1 MSRKHE
7 ALIASALMV
16 VALAPQPRARQGGP
30 RLEGPDAGAG
40 TDIVLAATNHPV
52 LPLDISQLWFVPK
65 QGDAG
70 DGTAAATFAAAM
82 KLADAGKHDAALPL
96 LLRSAAQQG
105 PLRDYAAYYA
115 ALAHLQLGRPEEAK
129 QLLQVVQQR
138 GPIGY
143 LAEAAA
149 LGEAACAEALEDYP
163 GALAIYER
171 LSNAKM
177 TTPDEVRMRLGRA
190 ARQAGQVAKAVEAF
204 ARVYFE
210 LPLSPLAPLARLE
223 LDDLPAFQEIAG
235 TPRVELELGRAER
248 LFGAGQHAEAR
259 AAFEA
264 LRDSARGDDRDLV
277 HLRIAETDYYL
288 KRPQRARDGLR
299 SHIDR
304 GPRQA
309 EALFF
314 YALSLRGL
322 GASADYLKTIRRI
335 ADEFSTGT
343 WAQQA
348 LNDLAAHYIRLDEDD
363 QADSIL
369 RELYAKYP
377 LGGYADRAAWRVGWR
392 AYRAGRYAETTLYF
406 ERAASDFPRSDYRP
420 RWLYWAGRAHENLN
434 QRAPADERFKLAAAD
449 YLNSYYGRLATARLN
464 GRTPPS
470 RVVGREA
477 TPAPLPPPTEPLV
490 RMLLGAGRY
499 DDALKEL
506 SFAQQTW
513 GDSPAVQA
521 TIAWTY
527 KQKGQTLTG
536 REQFDLLR
544 GSITTIRRAYPQ
556 FMAAGGEELPR
567 DVLSVIFP
575 IAYWDLT
582 QKHAARH
589 GLDPY
594 LLAALMAQESTFV
607 PDIRSSAG
615 AVGLM
620 QLMPATARPYARK
633 LGLTYSA
640 RLLTT
645 PEANIRM
652 GTAYLADKVKEF
664 GSLHLALAS
673 YNAGERAVRRWLAER
688 PGLTDREEFIED
700 IPYLETQNYVKRI
713 LGTADDYRRL
723 YGPDA
728 TQPVR

>member
-1 MSRKHE
+1 MTRE
-7 ALIASALMV
+7 ALMASALLV
-16 VALAPQPRARQGGP
+16 LALAPQPRAQGGP
-30 RLEGPDAGAG
+30 PLGAAELGAG
-40 TDIVLAATNHPV
+40 TDIVLAPTSHPV
-52 LPLDISQLWFVPK
+52 LPRDVSQLWFAPRP
-65 QGDAG
+65 GDAA
-70 DGTAAATFAAAM
+70 DGTPAASFAAAM
-82 KLADAGKHDAALPL
+82 KLADAGKHEAALPL
-96 LLRSAAQQG
+96 LLQAAAQPG
-105 PLRDYAAYYA
+105 PLRDYATYHA
-115 ALAHLQLGRPEEAK
+115 ALAQLELGRPEEARGLF
-129 QLLQVVQQR
+129 QAVQQR

-163 GALAIYER
+163 AALAIFER
-171 LSNAKM
+171 LSAAK
-177 TTPDEVRMRLGRA
+177 TTTSDDVRMRLGNA
-190 ARQAGQVAKAVEAF
+190 AKKAGEVAKAVEAF
-204 ARVYFE
+204 ARVYFGS
-210 LPLSPLAPLARLE
+210 PLSPSAALARLE
-223 LDDLPAFQEIAG
+223 LDDLPDFDKIGG
-235 TPRVELELGRAER
+235 TSRRDLELARAER
-248 LFGAGQHAEAR
+248 LFGAGQYTQAR
-259 AAFEA
+259 AAFDA
-264 LRDSARGDDRDLV
+264 LRGSARGDERDLI
-277 HLRIAETDYYL
+277 HLRIAEADYHL
-288 KRPQRARDGLR
+288 KRLRAARDGLR
-299 SHIDR
+299 PHSAR
-304 GPRQA
+304 GGPRQA
-309 EALFF
+309 EALYF

-322 GASADYLKTIRRI
+322 GAGADYLETVRRI
-335 ADEFSTGT
+335 VDEFPKET
-343 WAQQA
+343 WAEEA
-348 LNDLAAHYIRLDEDD
+348 LTQLATHHIRLDEDD
-363 QADSIL
+363 QADSVL
-369 RELYAKYP
+369 RELYARYP
-377 LGGYADRAAWRVGWR
+377 LGPYAERAAWRVGWR
-392 AYRAGRYAETTLYF
+392 AYRAGRYAEATWYF

-420 RWLYWAGRAHENLN
+420 RWLYWAGRAHENLK
-434 QRAPADERFKLAAAD
+434 QRALADGRFKVAAAD
-449 YLNSYYGRLATARLN
+449 YLNSYYGRLATARLA
-464 GRTPPS
+464 GRTPPP
-470 RVVGREA
+470 RVVGSDA
-477 TPAPLPPPTEPLV
+477 PPAPPPPTEPLV

-527 KQKGQTLTG
+527 RQKGQALTG

-544 GSITTIRRAYPQ
+544 GSITMIRRAYPQ

-567 DVLSVIFP
+567 EVLSVIFP
-575 IAYWDLT
+575 LAYWDLT

-589 GLDPY
+589 DLDPY

-620 QLMPATARPYARK
+620 QLMPATARMYARRV
-633 LGLTYSA
+633 GLTYSA

-652 GTAYLADKVKEF
+652 GTAYLADKLKEF

-688 PGLTDREEFIED
+688 PGLTDTEEFIDD

-728 TQPVR
+728 PRAAR